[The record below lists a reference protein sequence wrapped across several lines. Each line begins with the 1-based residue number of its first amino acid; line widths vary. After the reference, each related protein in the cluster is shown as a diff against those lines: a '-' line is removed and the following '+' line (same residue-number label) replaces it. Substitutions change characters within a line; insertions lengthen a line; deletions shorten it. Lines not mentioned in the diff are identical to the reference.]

1 MPDHWSA
8 PFCGT
13 IATATDACLTLG
25 DGACLEDAY
34 RRDLPLA
41 TLDQALLIAAQAA
54 GVPML
59 GV

>member
-1 MPDHWSA
+1 
-8 PFCGT
+8 
-13 IATATDACLTLG
+13 LG

-41 TLDQALLIAAQAA
+41 TLDQAPLIAAQAA
-54 GVPML
+54 GVPTL